1 MNGLRKYLEWM
12 SRGRRTDRVT
22 YVLKEWNLPK
32 PLPDAEWQRGSK
44 FNGAEEILADPNL
57 KEIFKI
63 AFKKGVVVVTRLER

>member
-1 MNGLRKYLEWM
+1 M
-12 SRGRRTDRVT
+12 T

-44 FNGAEEILADPNL
+44 FNGAEEILANPNL